1 VKIVDGSALKRPYK
15 EHDMGGGG
23 GILSPITNAVFG
35 KPQTVDTPNYSQ
47 AAQDTAAGNLA
58 NAQATTIANRV
69 NQNTPYGSLN
79 YVQGTDA
86 NGNPTWTA
94 NQTASPQLGSAINS
108 NLGNLAST
116 YSQNYQAPAAYQPLQ
131 TPGAYQAI
139 QAPTFSTG
147 GDLASMGYYGSRLN
161 AQQLDP
167 NSLKALPQYDVN
179 TQINR
184 GALPSYGI
192 NPGQSYSDAIMQRLQ
207 PSLARQSAS
216 SDVQLANQGIMPG
229 SEAYNTAKTL
239 LSQNQNDALTS
250 AIVGGMNVGLQANQ
264 QAYGQEAG
272 QIGLNLQGQG
282 QNFNQ
287 GIAGNQQYMGAN
299 QQAYQ
304 QQLANQQLGMQAQN
318 QAFNQTQAQ
327 NQYGL
332 GAQNQAYNQ
341 VMGQNQYG
349 LGAQNQA
356 FNQGVT
362 QYNMPMATAQGL
374 QGLASP
380 SNFVSPYNQ
389 QMTGGADQTSAMMA
403 ANQSNQANANAQNA
417 QNNAM
422 MSGLFKLGGAS
433 LMSPT
438 GTFTNMFS

>member
-1 VKIVDGSALKRPYK
+1 
-15 EHDMGGGG
+15 MGGGG
-23 GILSPITNAVFG
+23 GILSPITQAVFG
-35 KPQTVDTPNYSQ
+35 APKTVDTPNYSQ

-94 NQTASPQLGSAINS
+94 NQTAAPQLGSAINS
-108 NLGNLAST
+108 NLSNLANT
-116 YSQNYQAPAAYQPLQ
+116 YSQGFQA
-131 TPGAYQAI
+131 PGAYQPV
-139 QAPTFSTG
+139 QAQTFSG
-147 GDLASMGYYGSRLN
+147 GDLASMGYYGSKLN
-161 AQQLDP
+161 NQQLDP
-167 NSLKALPQYDVN
+167 NALKALPQYNVN
-179 TQINR
+179 TQINQ
-184 GALPSYGI
+184 GQLPSYGI
-192 NPGQSYSDAIMQRLQ
+192 DPGQSYTDAIMQRLQ

-229 SEAYNTAKTL
+229 SEAYKTAKTL

-250 AIVGGMNVGLQANQ
+250 AIVNGMQTGLQANQ
-264 QAYGQEAG
+264 QAYGQQAG

-282 QNFNQ
+282 QNFGQ
-287 GIAGNQQYMGAN
+287 GIAGNQQFMGAN
-299 QQAYQ
+299 TQAYQ

-318 QAFNQTQAQ
+318 QAFNQALAQ

-332 GAQNQAYNQ
+332 GAQ
-341 VMGQNQYG
+341 G
-349 LGAQNQA
+349 QA

-362 QYNMPMATAQGL
+362 SYNMPMATAQGL
-374 QGLASP
+374 QNLASP

-389 QMTGGADQTSAMMA
+389 QMTGGPDYTSSMMA

-422 MSGLFKLGGAS
+422 MSGLFTLGGA
-433 LMSPT
+433 
-438 GTFTNMFS
+438 GIRKYG